1 MEGLIFQAL
10 RASGPSFQ
18 QSYPQFFGMTP
29 KAHSNQA
36 LSAGFE
42 KFPNRQ
48 IHQIIQRKHQ
58 YREHTPLA

>member
-10 RASGPSFQ
+10 RASGQSFQ

-29 KAHSNQA
+29 KDHSNQA

-42 KFPNRQ
+42 NFPNRQ
-48 IHQIIQRKHQ
+48 FHQIIQRKHQ
-58 YREHTPLA
+58 YREDNPLA